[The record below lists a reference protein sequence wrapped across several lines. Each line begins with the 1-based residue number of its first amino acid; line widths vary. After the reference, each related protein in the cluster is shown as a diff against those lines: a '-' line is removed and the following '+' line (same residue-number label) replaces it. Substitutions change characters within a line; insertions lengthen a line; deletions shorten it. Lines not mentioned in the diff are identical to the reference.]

1 MKILRDFLPH
11 TVCFHHLLIDA
22 WKLLKLQVFLAGK
35 GRGVKVSDNRNFQRR
50 KTANK
55 DGIIVKNERNAK
67 IGRWKARGNHSF
79 RVDNSGDENLQNFP
93 EFSVPRFLYQLKG

>member
-1 MKILRDFLPH
+1 M
-11 TVCFHHLLIDA
+11 
-22 WKLLKLQVFLAGK
+22 
-35 GRGVKVSDNRNFQRR
+35 KVSGNRNFQRR

-55 DGIIVKNERNAK
+55 DEIKEKNERNAK

-93 EFSVPRFLYQLKG
+93 EFSVPRSLYQLKG